1 MGTPARA
8 RVGVRSGREAAD
20 IRDMRLIL
28 MMILMCAC
36 SPALAAGYFVRS
48 GGSNGNSGTS
58 ADQAWATVA
67 YAFGRVSAGD
77 TVYVGA
83 GRYTGQVYVSGR
95 SGRVDA
101 PIRFV
106 ADTSGEYTGDAGDV
120 VLENG
125 SGLVHL
131 SNCDYTELEGFLM
144 EVSSGSAVYN
154 DSSVGVVVDGCEIVS
169 GGSGLHA
176 TNGGTFAIRG
186 VSINASGGHGV
197 YLSGGSAAI
206 DDSTIELPMSWS
218 SPVFAGG
225 RAGVTVRR
233 SSLIGGGHGMYV
245 DGGVVT
251 LTDTLLASGL
261 LNGIHA
267 ASRPSLTLVNCTI
280 YGVGQDGLYADGGTY
295 TIHNTIFSDPGRYA
309 IFRASGSFTESHNLY
324 HGWGTAMS
332 YGFTPSG
339 PITDDP
345 AFTDAPN
352 GDFTLSYGSPAID
365 AGLDAS
371 GYTSADLAG
380 FARPSGDGWDIGA
393 YEFDPS
399 RGAPAPVPYSSDFG
413 VLGAEW
419 VGARLANLST
429 GGRCL
434 GSMGR
439 VSGVNETVNL
449 FLRTTPGT
457 EYQVVYDL
465 ILFDGW
471 DFSGQ
476 YEDDFRV
483 RIGGT
488 VVHRPSVSSSLA
500 ELSQNI
506 GSASTRD
513 RVYRARYFRF
523 VASDTVTSIEF
534 GAINTGDSTEESWGI
549 DNIRVMPSSL
559 AYAAVPYEHS
569 FDSTVGEEWTTDL
582 VETQSDLFGRFL
594 GRFGVDNEH
603 AAVLGV
609 ETVPGEEYTLRFDI
623 FFFDSWDSREE
634 VRVMIDGQEV
644 ISNFLGNGFVR
655 WPPTFLDTA
664 ASESGYIAFW
674 ANYAD
679 AIFRG
684 VTYRFTAASSRTTIS
699 FHGTSNQRA
708 ADESWGLDSVS
719 VRQGL
724 MPRVV
729 RWREISS
736 VDPEE

>member
-1 MGTPARA
+1 
-8 RVGVRSGREAAD
+8 
-20 IRDMRLIL
+20 MRLIL
-28 MMILMCAC
+28 LMILLWAC
-36 SPALAAGYFVRS
+36 SPAFAVDYFVRV
-48 GGSNGNSGTS
+48 GGSNANSGTS
-58 ADQAWATVA
+58 ADQAWGTVA

-83 GRYTGQVYVSGR
+83 GRYAGQIYVSGR
-95 SGRVDA
+95 SGRFDA

-106 ADTSGEYTGDAGDV
+106 ADRTGEYTGDAGDV

-125 SGLVHL
+125 SGLLHL
-131 SNCDYTELEGFLM
+131 SNCDYTELEGFVM
-144 EVSSGSAVYN
+144 EVSSGLAVYN
-154 DSSVGVVVDGCEIVS
+154 DSSVGVVIDGCEVVS
-169 GGSGLHA
+169 GGAGLHA
-176 TNGGTFAIRG
+176 TNGGTFTVRG
-186 VSINASGGHGV
+186 VSIIASAGHGI
-197 YLSGGSAAI
+197 YLSGGSAEI
-206 DDSTIELPMSWS
+206 EDSTIELMNNTY
-218 SPVFAGG
+218 SPVHSGG
-225 RAGVTVRR
+225 RAGLTLRR
-233 SSLIGGGHGMYV
+233 SSLLGGGHVLYAN
-245 DGGVVT
+245 GGTIVA
-251 LTDTLLASGL
+251 TDTVLASGT

-267 ASRPSLTLVNCTI
+267 ASQPSLTLVNCTI
-280 YGVGQDGLYADGGTY
+280 YGVGQDGLYANGGTY
-295 TIHNTIFSDPGRYA
+295 TIHNTIFSNPGRYA

-324 HGWGTAMS
+324 HGWGEAMS

-345 AFTDAPN
+345 AFTDAAG
-352 GDFTLSYGSPAID
+352 GDFTLSLGSPAID
-365 AGLDAS
+365 AGMDAS
-371 GYTSADLAG
+371 GYTSADLVG

-419 VGARLANLST
+419 VGARLTNLST
-429 GGRCL
+429 GGTCL

-439 VSGVNETVNL
+439 VSGVNETVRL

-476 YEDDFRV
+476 YEDDFRI
-483 RIGGT
+483 RIGGA
-488 VVHRPSVSSSLA
+488 VVHRPMVSDSLS

-513 RVYRARYFRF
+513 RVYRARCFRF
-523 VASDTVTSIEF
+523 VASDTVTVIEF
-534 GAINTGDSTEESWGI
+534 GAVNTGDFTEESWGI

-559 AYAAVPYEHS
+559 AYAAVPYEED
-569 FDSTVGEEWTTDL
+569 FEGTVGEEWTTDL
-582 VETQSDLFGRFL
+582 VETQSELFGRFL
-594 GRFGVDNEH
+594 GRFGVDNAH

-609 ETVPGEEYTLRFDI
+609 ETVPGESYTLRFDI

-644 ISNFLGNGFVR
+644 ISNFLGNGFQR
-655 WPPTFLDTA
+655 WPPTFLNTP

-679 AIFRG
+679 SVFRG
-684 VTYRFTAASSRTTIS
+684 VSYRFTATSSRTTIS